1 MTKEK
6 ENLRI
11 VYMGTPEFAV
21 AGLEA
26 LLEQNFQV
34 VGVVTAPDRPSG
46 RGRKLQS
53 SAVKKYALEKGI
65 PVLQPLKL
73 RDEGFLTE
81 LAALKADLQVIVAFR
96 MLPKVVWDMPPLG
109 TFNLHASLLPQY
121 RGAAPINWALINGET
136 ESGVTTFFIDEKID
150 TGAIL
155 LQERCSILPE
165 ENAGQLHDKLMALGA
180 SLIVKTVE
188 LIAEGKAQAVV
199 QEESDQLKEA
209 PKIHKET
216 CEIDWSQ
223 SLEQL
228 HNFTRGLSPYPAAW
242 TTLYWK
248 NGQETQALGP
258 VKILQL
264 DSNSSAPES
273 TEKGQTDREKG
284 LAVLQ
289 IGKQIWIKHPEG
301 WLRILEMQIP
311 GKRKMLVQDLLN
323 GWQLEEGTW
332 VE

>member
-26 LLEQNFQV
+26 LLEQNYQV

-53 SAVKKYALEKGI
+53 SAVKKFALEKEI

-73 RDEGFLTE
+73 RDEDFLKE
-81 LAALKADLQVIVAFR
+81 LAALEADLQVIVAFR
-96 MLPKVVWDMPPLG
+96 MLPKVVWDMPRLG
-109 TFNLHASLLPQY
+109 TFNLHASLLPLY

-136 ESGVTTFFIDEKID
+136 KTGVTTFLIDEKID

-155 LQERCSILPE
+155 LQEECSILPE

-188 LIAEGKAQAVV
+188 LIAEGKAHATVQA
-199 QEESDQLKEA
+199 ESEQLKEA

-216 CEIDWSQ
+216 CEINWTQ
-223 SLEQL
+223 SMEQL

-242 TTLYWK
+242 TTLFWK
-248 NGQETQALGP
+248 NETEVQALGP

-264 DSNSSAPES
+264 QSSPTEPES
-273 TEKGQTDREKG
+273 VTPLQTDREKG
-284 LAVLQ
+284 LAVIQ
-289 IGKQIWIKHPEG
+289 VDKQIWIKHPEG
-301 WLRILEMQIP
+301 WLRVLEMQIP

-323 GWQLEEGTW
+323 GWQLQEGTW